1 MAGERLT
8 ATENSFQDAT
18 GVFLTKAS
26 AGHTPIDRINK
37 LALPPSNKALIE
49 SQVRLTRDQI
59 LLEGRVAP
67 QPDWATQAGGWDTR
81 RIGGDWQV
89 VTNGGKWNGA
99 VGWIEK

>member
-1 MAGERLT
+1 MARSFNKSFDGTIYARHGMAGERLT

-59 LLEGRVAP
+59 LLEGGVLLSQTGRLKLVMGY
-67 QPDWATQAGGWDTR
+67 Q
-81 RIGGDWQV
+81 
-89 VTNGGKWNGA
+89 
-99 VGWIEK
+99 E